1 MLQQKTM
8 VKDFMYVKIN
18 HSLNPGKVLLLRG
31 RDHGQDIT
39 ATSPGYEVG
48 HTATS
53 PGYEVG
59 HTVANNGLQ
68 QISFRKSNSSCLP

>member
-48 HTATS
+48 HT
-53 PGYEVG
+53 
-59 HTVANNGLQ
+59 VANNGLQ